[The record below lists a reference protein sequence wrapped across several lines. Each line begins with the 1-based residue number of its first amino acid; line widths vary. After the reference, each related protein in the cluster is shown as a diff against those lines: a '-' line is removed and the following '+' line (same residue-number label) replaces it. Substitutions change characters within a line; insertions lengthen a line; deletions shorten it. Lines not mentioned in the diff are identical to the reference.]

1 MRFFRQTPRVA
12 LAVASDAA
20 ALAELYRRA
29 WAECDVRLD
38 PRMVADQVP
47 PVEEIRTWLGGGFEV
62 YRSNHDG
69 RLVGAV
75 RCSFPTST
83 CHVDRL
89 AVDPDLQG
97 RGLGRALV
105 EHAVARARR
114 AGVTKVWAQVSPKLE
129 DATAL
134 FRGLGFR
141 EAGRLLVGY
150 WGEPVVLLELPI

>member
-1 MRFFRQTPRVA
+1 MRFFRPVPRVS
-12 LAVASDAA
+12 LVLSSDAA
-20 ALAELYRRA
+20 ALAKLYERA
-29 WAECDVRLD
+29 WAGCDEGLD
-38 PRMVADQVP
+38 DRMIGDQVP
-47 PVEEIRTWLGGGFEV
+47 SVDEVRSWLGGGFEV

>member
-29 WAECDVRLD
+29 WADCDVRLD

-62 YRSNHDG
+62 YRPTHAGSVVAAG
-69 RLVGAV
+69 RCA
-75 RCSFPTST
+75 SPTSP

-97 RGLGRALV
+97 RGLGHALV

-114 AGVTKVWAQVSPKLE
+114 EVVTKVWPRVSPKLE
-129 DATAL
+129 DAPAL